1 MSRVIDII
9 NESILGLNS
18 RVVLW
23 PDKERQWEKAIPVLR
38 KGLPGLLCLGQYA
51 SDNSTGPAIWLRCA
65 VAGKVKD
72 LGLTEETVFV
82 LYLPGVSIQEIK
94 AVENCPE
101 AIKPLAE
108 LQFRSAIW
116 SQYNGKD
123 WTILSCLV
131 SDKGGLGLDVA
142 QDTGTKQALQ
152 NALPPL
158 LQENIEDLKGKR
170 LEKDHFNSLLTGG
183 DPTRDMLNWLDRGDE
198 FKANLSLEQWQA
210 FCANCK
216 SHFGIDPVK
225 DGLLSAVKSLVE
237 TGGSEARHKNWQQAW
252 DRYCDAP
259 IKFSRIP
266 DLIRKLQVPDD
277 WMYLQNEDQVFDR
290 YPQWND
296 EMERILHKALES
308 LPTANAKAARL
319 KIAELE
325 TNHARRRELIWAEL
339 GEAKYA
345 ELLQYLAQVAILS
358 EHSLETGDLSELEKR
373 YSEHLWQADG
383 LVLQLL
389 GKIDSVEDL
398 KLFGGILEQLY
409 LPWMDASARYL
420 QKKGV
425 YSVSGKA
432 VNADY
437 LDSAEVVL
445 FVDGLRF
452 DCAKR
457 LSELLSVD
465 DWQTDESVR
474 WTGLP
479 TITATCKPILIE
491 GILNANTDKQSRD
504 SINYEA
510 MSSYEFKKALEKHNW
525 QVLTSKD
532 IIPHAERNNGKIQSK
547 LWLEYGNLDELGH
560 SQGCGL
566 AKHIES
572 TLAEIAVRIKDILKA
587 GWDSV
592 LIVTDHGWLISP
604 TGLPKTELPACLSES
619 KWHRFANLKEGAE
632 TKEHLFP
639 WYWDPFQ
646 QIAMA
651 NGVSCF
657 SAGVEYTHGGLSLQE
672 CLLLDIRV
680 TLGKNELSK
689 ASVRITDIKWTN
701 MRCSIAIE
709 GQGNDLVLDVRTS
722 PDDLTSSVVLSVK
735 SIKSDHTASVVVE
748 NENLQGNPAYIVILD
763 QDDNIVTQIQTTIGG
778 GKDDSAG

>member
-1 MSRVIDII
+1 LSRVIDII
-9 NESILGLNS
+9 KESILGLNS

-23 PDKERQWEKAIPVLR
+23 PDKERQWEKAIPALR
-38 KGLPGLLCLGQYA
+38 KEIPGLLCLGQYDP
-51 SDNSTGPAIWLRCA
+51 DNRTGPAIWLRCA
-65 VAGKVKD
+65 IAGQVKH
-72 LGLTEETVFV
+72 LGISEETVFV
-82 LYLPGVSIQEIK
+82 LYLPGVSIQELK
-94 AVENCPE
+94 AVESCPE
-101 AIKPLAE
+101 EIKPLAE

-123 WTILSCLV
+123 WTILSYLV

-152 NALPPL
+152 NALLPL

-183 DPTRDMLNWLDRGDE
+183 DTTRDMLNWLDRGDE

-237 TGGSEARHKNWQQAW
+237 TGGSDAKHKNWQLVW

-259 IKFSRIP
+259 RKFSRIP

-277 WMYLQNEDQVFDR
+277 WMYLQNEDHAFDR

-296 EMERILHKALES
+296 EMERILKKALES
-308 LPTANAKAARL
+308 LHNANTKDARV
-319 KIAELE
+319 KIADLE
-325 TNHARRRELIWAEL
+325 TDHSRRRGLIWAEL

-345 ELLQYLAQVAILS
+345 ELLQYLAQLAKLTDD
-358 EHSLETGDLSELEKR
+358 SLETGDLSELEKR
-373 YSEHLWQADG
+373 YSEHSWQTDG
-383 LVLQLL
+383 SVLQLL
-389 GKIDSVEDL
+389 GIIDSGEDL
-398 KLFGGILEQLY
+398 RMFWGILEKLY

-425 YSVSGKA
+425 YARAGIAIK
-432 VNADY
+432 ADY
-437 LDSAEVVL
+437 LESVEAVL

-452 DCAKR
+452 DCGKR
-457 LSELLSVD
+457 LSELLSAD
-465 DWQTDESVR
+465 GWQIEESVR
-474 WTGLP
+474 WSGLP

-491 GILNANTDKQSRD
+491 TLLSPRTDKQSRD
-504 SINYEA
+504 AINYEA
-510 MSSYEFKKALEKHNW
+510 MSSYEFKKVLEKQSW
-525 QVLTSKD
+525 RVLTSKD
-532 IIPHAERNNGKIQSK
+532 IIPHAERNNGKTHSK

-572 TLAEIAVRIKDILKA
+572 TLAEIAARIKDIFKA
-587 GWDSV
+587 GWQSV
-592 LIVTDHGWLISP
+592 LIVTDHGWLLSP
-604 TGLPKTELPACLSES
+604 IGLPKTDLPACLSES
-619 KWHRFANLKEGAE
+619 KWHRFATLKEG
-632 TKEHLFP
+632 TQTQDSLFP
-639 WYWDPFQ
+639 WYWDPLQ
-646 QIAMA
+646 QIAIA
-651 NGVSCF
+651 DGVSCY

-709 GQGNDLVLDVRTS
+709 GQGNDLVLDIRTS

-735 SIKSDHTASVVVE
+735 SVKSDHTASVVVE